1 MCHKLSRI
9 ERLDWAAQ
17 ATVTARFFSWCG
29 AFLIWYPFLRM
40 WVWKGSYR
48 WEYAPGVPEAWT
60 WTAIACVAI
69 VPTVMLWLRH
79 RYAILAIS
87 LADFLVGTSLALLK
101 WPNYNTPFDWVG
113 YKAFS
118 LLWICFGLIFFK
130 RGIRIAAVYTS
141 GWEVERYQ
149 VKQWLLVLQ
158 RNGKNDN
165 VVEIRGGTFLRG
177 PCSYRILNAHTC
189 WVMATFRTGKED
201 ELPIDYRVR
210 EPGAITL
217 LEERDGPAKAF
228 VDGRVINNIQ
238 NYGKT

>member
-1 MCHKLSRI
+1 
-9 ERLDWAAQ
+9 
-17 ATVTARFFSWCG
+17 
-29 AFLIWYPFLRM
+29 
-40 WVWKGSYR
+40 
-48 WEYAPGVPEAWT
+48 
-60 WTAIACVAI
+60 
-69 VPTVMLWLRH
+69 
-79 RYAILAIS
+79 
-87 LADFLVGTSLALLK
+87 
-101 WPNYNTPFDWVG
+101 VG

-177 PCSYRILNAHTC
+177 PCSYRILNAHTLLGHGNLPHRQGR
-189 WVMATFRTGKED
+189 RTSHR
-201 ELPIDYRVR
+201 LQS
-210 EPGAITL
+210 PGTRRHHFV
-217 LEERDGPAKAF
+217 EERDGPAKAF